1 MIAGGVVDVVV
12 GLVGVVCHIQD
23 IVRVYH
29 CIVVVL
35 VKIGYIA
42 LVVGEVV
49 GEVGVVALKRGD
61 KVGLIVDVLG
71 YVEVILVIVE
81 CGLVCIVV
89 GV

>member
-1 MIAGGVVDVVV
+1 MVLGGLLVVLAVLIGVVCLLEDLVSEHSYLVVLLVVV
-12 GLVGVVCHIQD
+12 G
-23 IVRVYH
+23 
-29 CIVVVL
+29 CIV
-35 VKIGYIA
+35 
-42 LVVGEVV
+42 LVVGEIV